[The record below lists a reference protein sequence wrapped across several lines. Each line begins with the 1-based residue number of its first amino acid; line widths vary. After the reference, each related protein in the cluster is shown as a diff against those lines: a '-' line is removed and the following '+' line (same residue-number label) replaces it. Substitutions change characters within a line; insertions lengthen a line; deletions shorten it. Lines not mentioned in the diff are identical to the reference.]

1 MAGIIPG
8 PNFSRQY
15 PFRQPAG
22 RYTPL
27 VIIEYV
33 FKFDDGRS
41 MDFQVDTERIGD
53 ARTLQAEQPSWTKL
67 EFHKCTLCPL
77 SGSEFNH
84 CPAALDA
91 RKITETFKSMISYLE
106 VTLEVR
112 TTERT
117 YLKRCDAQTG
127 LRALFGLVMATSG
140 CPILSR
146 LKGLAKTHL
155 PFASMEETIFRTVGA
170 YLIHQYLVHK
180 QGGEPDWE
188 LRDLNTLYGQL
199 QEVNQCFKGRI
210 DAASERDANM
220 NALGSLVS
228 LAMGVSFS
236 LEAQLDEIQH
246 LTLSLH
252 QPAR

>member
-1 MAGIIPG
+1 M
-8 PNFSRQY
+8 
-15 PFRQPAG
+15 
-22 RYTPL
+22 
-27 VIIEYV
+27 IIEYA
-33 FKFDDGRS
+33 FKLNDGRS
-41 MDFQVDTERIGD
+41 LDFQVDTERAVDGRSD
-53 ARTLQAEQPSWTKL
+53 QAEQPFWTNL
-67 EFHKCTLCPL
+67 EFQKCGLCPF
-77 SGSEFNH
+77 SSSEHSH

-91 RKITETFKSMISYLE
+91 KKIIETFKSMISYQE

-170 YLIHQYLVHK
+170 YLIQQYLVNK
-180 QGGEPDWE
+180 QGGQPDWE

-199 QEVNQCFKGRI
+199 QEVNQSFKGRI

-228 LAMGVSFS
+228 LAMGVAFS
-236 LEAQLDEIQH
+236 LETQLDEIEH
-246 LTLSLH
+246 LTISSH
-252 QPAR
+252 PPVR